1 MGDSMTG
8 QMLCEVVW
16 KGKIGF
22 TIFFHVSNISICRD
36 AGNLDT
42 RNFEIRIINVAL

>member
-22 TIFFHVSNISICRD
+22 TIFFHVSNRD